1 MSIKTS
7 KENLPKEILEKAVK
21 LRNAV
26 RQIFIVLYCFG
37 EPKSAEDIAK
47 SVGHAR
53 AYVNMRLNQLED
65 MGLVKSH
72 KEGKTKFFEV
82 IK

>member
-1 MSIKTS
+1 MTTQKD
-7 KENLPKEILEKAVK
+7 LPKEILEKAVK

-26 RQIFIVLYCFG
+26 RQIFIDLYCFG
-37 EPKSAEDIAK
+37 EPKSAEDVAK
-47 SVGHAR
+47 NVGHAR

-72 KEGKTKFFEV
+72 KEGKTKLFEV